1 MCAAMLTIFDCD
13 GVLVDSEIIA
23 ARVDAEHLTKA
34 GYAVTP
40 EEVAHRFAGLTAEQM
55 FAIAAK
61 EMGRPVPA
69 EALARQRADL
79 DMRLAEAV
87 EAVAGAHAMLDALD
101 GPRCIC
107 SNSSSARLRMTLTKT
122 GLWDRFRPYVF
133 SAREVRDGREKPA
146 PDVFLHAAEAME
158 AAPQDT
164 IVVED
169 SVHGVRAAKA
179 AGMRVVG
186 FTGASHSWPGH
197 GEALMDAGAVTVVRR
212 FAQLPATLDALRG
225 WRLEVA

>member
-1 MCAAMLTIFDCD
+1 MLTIFDCD

-23 ARVDAEHLTKA
+23 ARVDAEHLTQA
-34 GYAVTP
+34 GYAITP

-61 EMGRPVPA
+61 ELGRPIPA

-79 DMRLAEAV
+79 DARLAEEVDAV
-87 EAVAGAHAMLDALD
+87 SGVHEALDVLD

-107 SNSSSARLRMTLTKT
+107 SNSSSARLNLTLTKT

-158 AAPQDT
+158 VAPEDT

-169 SVHGVRAAKA
+169 SVHGTRGAIA

-197 GEALMDAGAVTVVRR
+197 SEALMDAGAITVVRR
-212 FAQLPATLDALRG
+212 FAQLPATVSALQG